1 MTASISDHAGKKHR
15 YIYRNETGEF
25 WWCALPYVDEGGR
38 KRQLR
43 KCFRDRRYHD
53 QNIAFRAALAWRN
66 EKMEAMRLQGTMM
79 PSPRLRRVSVDR
91 LGNPATKEHGFGIIG
106 ITVNRRSK
114 PCGINIS
121 VTAQRGRKKWFS
133 MRRYG
138 AFEAFRMGVR
148 QRCEWIRVPVP
159 REDELRRRFDHW
171 LQENAGLLDEY
182 DIRT

>member
-1 MTASISDHAGKKHR
+1 MNKNIKARTEENYR
-15 YIYRNETGEF
+15 YIYRNETGQF
-25 WWCALPYVDEGGR
+25 WWCALPYVDEGGK

-43 KCFRDRRYHD
+43 KCFRDRRYRN
-53 QNIAFRAALAWRN
+53 QSMALRAALAWRN
-66 EKMEAMRLQGTMM
+66 EEMDVMRLQGTMM
-79 PSPRLRRVSVDR
+79 PSPRLRRVPVGC
-91 LGNPATKEHGFGIIG
+91 LGDLSAKENAFGIVG
-106 ITVNRRSK
+106 ITVNRRNR
-114 PCGINIS
+114 PWGINVS
-121 VTAQRGRKKWFS
+121 VTAQRGRKKLFS

-138 AFEAFRMGVR
+138 AYEAFRMGVR